1 MSGGSKN
8 RRYDTLADRLRGFI
22 RRPQIRV
29 FSIETCAADRQDVVR
44 IVGGFE
50 HHADNRSPFF
60 PARVADS
67 SCARSAWVDV
77 LRALQE
83 RHAELR
89 SAGAPVGSL
98 PPYNVGA
105 EPAAAVS
112 VVLAGI
118 SSEVQAPAEGT
129 LVALDLNGNAEP
141 ALLDQLTTMVR
152 SRELDRVR
160 FVVLGEPGAKIEA
173 WAARIGSDKAWFYR
187 LEPAPDVRATQ
198 TAQALEAEEQH
209 GPGVRGAWPYGVRPP
224 PRPGWR
230 STNPEG
236 RAAPSAAPPTETRS
250 LADGIPRESAGPAAA
265 IDTPDT
271 ADTTDF
277 EHELSLLV
285 RRAAAE
291 MQQERGPEALRL
303 QTQARELCREHGQPV
318 RAVEMEMMLG
328 GYLMR
333 LDQPRLAAATFVR
346 ADESAYEHQAYGL
359 ASRARLNE
367 GVAHEADDSVVD
379 AIRAYRR
386 AIETGKGIGES
397 PRIVFE
403 AYRRAGEAALKE
415 GLEIDCIGL
424 WADAVAYGKELEPDQ
439 RGAPLKDLAKR
450 LSEMLTRHRRYSQA
464 REIDRIAEQF

>member
-1 MSGGSKN
+1 M
-8 RRYDTLADRLRGFI
+8 I
-22 RRPQIRV
+22 
-29 FSIETCAADRQDVVR
+29 
-44 IVGGFE
+44 GGFE
-50 HHADNRSPFF
+50 HHADNRSPLF
-60 PARVADS
+60 PARVADV
-67 SCARSAWVDV
+67 SCARSAWIDV
-77 LRALQE
+77 LRSLQE

-105 EPAAAVS
+105 EPAANVS
-112 VVLAGI
+112 VLLAGI

-129 LVALDLNGNAEP
+129 LVALDLNGSAEP
-141 ALLDQLTTMVR
+141 AFLDQLTTMVR
-152 SRELDRVR
+152 SRELDQVR
-160 FVVLGEPGAKIEA
+160 FVVLGEPGAKLEA

-209 GPGVRGAWPYGVRPP
+209 GPGIRGAWPYGVRPP
-224 PRPGWR
+224 PRPRWR
-230 STNPEG
+230 SKGSDAPTT
-236 RAAPSAAPPTETRS
+236 PSAKPASQADSPGSPPPAGSDDPSQPDAP
-250 LADGIPRESAGPAAA
+250 
-265 IDTPDT
+265 
-271 ADTTDF
+271 DTTDF

-285 RRAAAE
+285 RRAEAE

-367 GVAHEADDSVVD
+367 GVAHEADGSVVD

-386 AIETGKGIGES
+386 TIETGKGIGES

-439 RGAPLKDLAKR
+439 RGSTLKDLAKR

-464 REIDRIAEQF
+464 REIDRIAEEF

>member
-1 MSGGSKN
+1 M
-8 RRYDTLADRLRGFI
+8 A
-22 RRPQIRV
+22 
-29 FSIETCAADRQDVVR
+29 
-44 IVGGFE
+44 GGFE

-83 RHAELR
+83 RHTELR

-105 EPAAAVS
+105 EPAANVS
-112 VVLAGI
+112 VLLAGI
-118 SSEVQAPAEGT
+118 SSEVQAPAEGL
-129 LVALDLNGNAEP
+129 LVALDLNGSADP

-152 SRELDRVR
+152 SRELDLVR
-160 FVVLGEPGAKIEA
+160 FVVLGEPEAKLEA

-209 GPGVRGAWPYGVRPP
+209 GPGIRGAWPYGVRPP
-224 PRPGWR
+224 PRPR
-230 STNPEG
+230 
-236 RAAPSAAPPTETRS
+236 RR
-250 LADGIPRESAGPAAA
+250 LISAGGFPTTPAQTPAVAA
-265 IDTPDT
+265 SP
-271 ADTTDF
+271 ADPNPGDSAEATESEDLTDF

-285 RRAAAE
+285 RRAEAE

-303 QTQARELCREHGQPV
+303 QTQARELCSEHGQHV

-333 LDQPRLAAATFVR
+333 LKQPRLAAATFVR

-367 GVAHEADDSVVD
+367 GVAHEADGSVVD
-379 AIRAYRR
+379 AIRGYRR

-415 GLEIDCIGL
+415 GLDIDCIGL
-424 WADAVAYGKELEPDQ
+424 WADAVAYGQELEPDQ
-439 RGAPLKDLAKR
+439 RGETLKDLAKR

>member
-1 MSGGSKN
+1 MG
-8 RRYDTLADRLRGFI
+8 
-22 RRPQIRV
+22 P
-29 FSIETCAADRQDVVR
+29 
-44 IVGGFE
+44 
-50 HHADNRSPFF
+50 
-60 PARVADS
+60 
-67 SCARSAWVDV
+67 
-77 LRALQE
+77 
-83 RHAELR
+83 
-89 SAGAPVGSL
+89 L

-105 EPAAAVS
+105 EAAANVS
-112 VVLAGI
+112 VLVAGI
-118 SSEVQAPAEGT
+118 SSEVQEPAEGM
-129 LVALDLNGNAEP
+129 LVALDLNGSAEP
-141 ALLDQLTTMVR
+141 AFLDQLTTMVR

-160 FVVLGEPGAKIEA
+160 FVVLGEPGAKLEA
-173 WAARIGSDKAWFYR
+173 WTARIGSDKAWFYR

-209 GPGVRGAWPYGVRPP
+209 GPGVRGAWPHGVRPP
-224 PRPGWR
+224 PRPRRRVGTLR
-230 STNPEG
+230 GSPTAPALPPTG
-236 RAAPSAAPPTETRS
+236 APSPTDPNPTE
-250 LADGIPRESAGPAAA
+250 AAEA
-265 IDTPDT
+265 TEETDP
-271 ADTTDF
+271 TDF

-285 RRAAAE
+285 RRAEAE

-303 QTQARELCREHGQPV
+303 QTQARELCSEHGHPV

-346 ADESAYEHQAYGL
+346 ADESAYEHQSYAL
-359 ASRARLNE
+359 ACRARLNE

-403 AYRRAGEAALKE
+403 AYRRAGEAALKQ

-424 WADAVAYGKELEPDQ
+424 WADAVAYGQELEPDQ
-439 RGAPLKDLAKR
+439 RGSTLKELAKR